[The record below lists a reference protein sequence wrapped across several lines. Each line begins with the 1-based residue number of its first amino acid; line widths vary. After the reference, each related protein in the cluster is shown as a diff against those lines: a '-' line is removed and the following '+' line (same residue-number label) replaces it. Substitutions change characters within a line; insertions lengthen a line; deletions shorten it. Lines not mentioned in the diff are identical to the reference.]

1 MTLQDLVGHA
11 AASLLAHRLRATLSA
26 IGVVFGVATVM
37 TALAIGEG
45 ARHRALEEIASLGID
60 NVIVRAIKRQAAGP
74 VAEHAPEL
82 RLADAVSLRR
92 AVPDAVAVGA
102 LRTSRSEIRTGT
114 RRAPAAVAGVTR
126 EWIHV
131 AEARVRAGR
140 WLVER
145 DQEERRR
152 VAILGAELA
161 RVLYGSTDPLGDR
174 VYAAGEWYRVIGVL
188 LSVDRGASRVGAEAI
203 DRCVIVP
210 LGALDVSLGAADSV
224 DRVAEIVLRVAGG
237 HDVERAGEAA
247 GRLLDRRHPRVPGAA
262 KAYEIVVPRELLRA
276 RLRAQR
282 TFNAVL
288 LAVGALALLIS
299 GIGVMNIMLASVAER
314 TQEIGVRRACGARR
328 RDIVLQ
334 FAVESSLLCGAGG
347 VAGLMLGAAFAWA
360 VATAAGWPVALSVS
374 GIAMAL
380 ALASATGLAFGTYPA
395 CLAARLDPVDALRA

>member
-45 ARHRALEEIASLGID
+45 ARRRALEEIASLGID
-60 NVIVRAIKRQAAGP
+60 NVIVRAVKRQAAGP

-145 DQEERRR
+145 DQQERRR

-161 RVLYGSTDPLGDR
+161 RVLYASTDPVGDR
-174 VYAAGEWYRVIGVL
+174 VYAAG
-188 LSVDRGASRVGAEAI
+188 
-203 DRCVIVP
+203 
-210 LGALDVSLGAADSV
+210 
-224 DRVAEIVLRVAGG
+224 
-237 HDVERAGEAA
+237 
-247 GRLLDRRHPRVPGAA
+247 
-262 KAYEIVVPRELLRA
+262 
-276 RLRAQR
+276 
-282 TFNAVL
+282 
-288 LAVGALALLIS
+288 
-299 GIGVMNIMLASVAER
+299 
-314 TQEIGVRRACGARR
+314 
-328 RDIVLQ
+328 
-334 FAVESSLLCGAGG
+334 
-347 VAGLMLGAAFAWA
+347 
-360 VATAAGWPVALSVS
+360 
-374 GIAMAL
+374 
-380 ALASATGLAFGTYPA
+380 
-395 CLAARLDPVDALRA
+395 